1 MRART
6 RDSVQIDER
15 KLRELWESPISVVAI
30 AARLR
35 VFEWDVV
42 RAARRLRLPDRRAV
56 APQTKS
62 QQQEPTQFEIEQR
75 CIEVQARWRQQDR
88 ELRAGGKTS
97 RRWEPPLFR
106 DERVR

>member
-6 RDSVQIDER
+6 RDQVQIDEQ

-30 AARLR
+30 ATRLR

-42 RAARRLRLPDRRAV
+42 RAARRLRLPNRRAV
-56 APQTKS
+56 APQTK
-62 QQQEPTQFEIEQR
+62 QHQEPTQFEIEQR

-88 ELRAGGKTS
+88 ELRGGGRTS
-97 RRWEPPLFR
+97 KRWEPPLFR
-106 DERVR
+106 DQRVR